1 MKRFVWHDKGTVCIA
16 VIIASSWDNHHV
28 TETAA
33 GPGAC
38 EDFMD
43 SAATFGR
50 NPTWMD
56 IIQPAKC

>member
-1 MKRFVWHDKGTVCIA
+1 MCIT